1 MLDYRVISIGTLSRH
16 PLWSEAGALRTPH
29 ATTTLLRMEDR
40 VIVVDPGIAPA
51 VMAARL
57 FERSGLQPQQVTD
70 VFLTN
75 FRPAHRGGL
84 LAFADANWWISETER
99 ETMGTELAHRFEA
112 TDEADE
118 ELREVLR
125 QEISLLRRCQVAPDS
140 LGPQVDLFPLPG
152 FTPGTTGL
160 ILALSSATVLVASDA
175 VATAEHLA
183 QGQVLTG
190 AVDLEQASES
200 FREAVE
206 IADWL
211 IPGHDN
217 VVPNPL
223 RRGF

>member
-1 MLDYRVISIGTLSRH
+1 M
-16 PLWSEAGALRTPH
+16 
-29 ATTTLLRMEDR
+29 
-40 VIVVDPGIAPA
+40 DPGIAPQ

-57 FERSGLQPQQVTD
+57 SERSGLQPQAVTD

-84 LAFADANWWISETER
+84 LAFPGADWWISEMER
-99 ETMGTELAHRFEA
+99 ETVGTELARRFEA

-125 QEISLLRRCQVAPDS
+125 REISLLRRCQVAPDS
-140 LGPQVDLFPLPG
+140 LGPQVDLFPMPG

-160 ILALSSATVLVASDA
+160 ILALASATVLIASDA
-175 VATAEHLA
+175 VATCEHLA
-183 QGQVLTG
+183 QGQALAG
-190 AVDLEQASES
+190 AGDLEQSAES

-217 VVPNPL
+217 IVPNPL